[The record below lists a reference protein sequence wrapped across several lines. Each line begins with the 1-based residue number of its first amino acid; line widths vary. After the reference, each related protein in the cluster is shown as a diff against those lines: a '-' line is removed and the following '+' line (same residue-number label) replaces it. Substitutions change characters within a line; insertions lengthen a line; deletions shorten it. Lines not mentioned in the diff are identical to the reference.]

1 MIEAIRSKLKSAYD
15 TFVQLYGNLN
25 KSRNRITILKDD
37 MGFVILASLERKGE
51 GSKEWISSDI
61 LTRSNDEPMSIPVT
75 EDPIEALSY
84 SLGIYGKVDTDVIC
98 SIVNKEWKECVNE
111 IGDLIYYNPIV
122 GEWENASRFLSGN
135 VYVKLLQCENAYT
148 ENQDQKIAYQLER
161 STAALKEVQPQ
172 QIPWELLQDSFNCG
186 ERWIHTDYYKR
197 FAIWLFD
204 CAMTVKYF
212 PSTDVFK
219 VSQDDYGSSAK
230 INKEYY
236 VRSLG
241 GTSLYGYDLMEH
253 ALMDTRPD
261 FQYTTYVDGRK
272 TTRPDNDAIQ
282 LANEKIE
289 SIRSQFTIWLN
300 TLPEEDRQYLVDTY
314 NHMYNCYVLRSYDG
328 SHMRLPDL
336 DLSKLGRD
344 ESPITLY
351 AGQKNAIW
359 RIVQDTGAIIDW
371 EVGSGKSLIC
381 IIASYEMRRMGIR
394 RKPCILALK
403 ANVSDIATTYRKA
416 YPTAKILAPSEKD
429 FEKQNRKRLFH
440 NIKNNDWDCVIMTH
454 DQFGKI
460 PQSAKIQQEI
470 LQEEID
476 NLERDLDSL
485 RSVGYNISRHM
496 KKGLEHRKQTLT
508 VKLRQIQARIDKA
521 KDDDIDFESMGID
534 HLFIDEAHKYKNL
547 TYTTR
552 HDRVAGLGN
561 PIGSNRALDMLF
573 AIRTLQNRFNAD
585 LQCTFLSGTP
595 ISNSLTEMYLLF
607 KYLRPRELARQ
618 NILNFDA
625 WAAVFAKKTTDFEFS
640 VTNQIIA
647 KERFRHFIKVPELSM
662 FYREIADYQTNK
674 SVKIDKPE
682 MNESL
687 VPLPA
692 TPDQKEFIQN
702 LIKFAETGDGSYIG
716 RDDLTPEED
725 RARMLIATNYAKKMS
740 TDMRLIDHVRYD
752 DHPGNKLSVCCQKV
766 AECYRGFME
775 HKGTQIIFCDLG
787 VPDKKNKKPWD
798 VYTAIRSKLV
808 EEYEIPVEEIAFI
821 HDYDERSRP
830 TLFRKINNGDVRVLI
845 ASTDKGGTGVNVQQ
859 RIVTIHDLDI
869 PWKPAELEQRGGR
882 GARQGN
888 WIAKLYQDNTVFRYI
903 YAVEQSLDTYKFT
916 LLKNKQT
923 FISQMKTNGL
933 NVRSIDE
940 GSFDE
945 STGMNFAEYVAV
957 LSGDN
962 SLLEK
967 AKIDKKL
974 AVLENLRAAHYRQQQ
989 QNKYDLEHKTN
1000 RLVLVDEMV
1009 ISVQRDYDLYSSL
1022 VTINEEGIKDNPID
1036 IPLLRDKLRLL
1047 SIERDAIELSVEIE
1061 HQERSFMKSLGLK
1074 PGRVVKR
1081 AEPAKDDAVYIGEY
1095 LISLFNAYRPS
1106 IDGAPD
1112 CIGSLYG
1119 FNLYIVRE
1127 TNQDSE
1133 TSSRRTYTGDGQ
1145 NIMYYNKYYVQHPA
1159 GGLKYLHN
1167 HGIPSRESPRLA
1179 SKLFISSL
1187 ERILGILNQYKD
1199 EQHRLNRSLLEL
1211 QQVEY
1216 KEFSKESEIAELKAE
1231 TKRLEKEI
1239 LDRIQGR
1246 TNNGK
1251 GTGKQGTED
1260 GKTEA
1265 QKAKESKANG
1275 GANWDDEEEDN
1286 DATIDD
1292 ILSDEWFDEENEGA
1306 EDVPMPTETIWKR
1319 RCHY

>member
-1 MIEAIRSKLKSAYD
+1 MVETARQRLKRLYD
-15 TFVQLYGNLN
+15 EFVQLFGSLN
-25 KSRNRITILKDD
+25 KSRNKSVILKDD
-37 MGFVILASLERKGE
+37 MGFVITASLERKGE
-51 GSKEWISSDI
+51 GSNEWIASDI
-61 LTRSNDEPMSIPVT
+61 LTRAQDDSITAPVT
-75 EDPIEALSY
+75 DDVVTALGWC
-84 SLGIYGKVDTDVIC
+84 LGVHGRVDLDIIS
-98 SIVNKEWKECVNE
+98 SIVGREWDECISE
-111 IGDLIYYNPIV
+111 LGDLIYYNPIER
-122 GEWENASRFLSGN
+122 GWQSADHWLSGN
-135 VYVKLLQCENAYT
+135 VFVKRLQCELAYT
-148 ENQDQKIAYQLER
+148 ENKEQRLSGTIER
-161 STAALKEVQPQ
+161 SLDAVREIMPQ
-172 QIPWELLQDSFNCG
+172 QVPWDLLGDSLNLG
-186 ERWIHTDYYKR
+186 ERWVNSSYYER
-197 FAIWLFD
+197 FATWLFEVP
-204 CAMTVKYF
+204 MTVCYF
-212 PSTDVFK
+212 PSTDQFK
-219 VSQDDYGSSAK
+219 VSQTGYGYSAK
-230 INKEYY
+230 VSNEYF
-236 VRSLG
+236 VRSKG
-241 GTSLYGYDLMEH
+241 GTTLYGYDLMEH
-253 ALMDTRPD
+253 ALMN
-261 FQYTTYVDGRK
+261 TTPYFTYKESRLSDSQ
-272 TTRPDNDAIQ
+272 PDNDAIQ

-289 SIRSQFTIWLN
+289 SIRSQWSIWLGI
-300 TLPEEDRQYLVDTY
+300 LLEDEKQSLVNTY
-314 NHMYNCYVLRSYDG
+314 NNTYNCYVLRSYNG
-328 SHMRLPDL
+328 SHLRFPNL
-336 DLSKLGRD
+336 DLSTIGRD
-344 ESPITLY
+344 STPITLY
-351 AGQKNAIW
+351 HSQKNAIW
-359 RIVQDTGAIIDW
+359 RILQDMGAIIDW
-371 EVGSGKSLIC
+371 RVGLGKTAIMV
-381 IIASYEMRRMGIR
+381 IASYEMKRMGIR
-394 RKPCILALK
+394 NKPCILALK
-403 ANVSDIATTYRKA
+403 ANVSDVATTYRKM
-416 YPTAKILAPSEKD
+416 YPTAKVLAPTEKD

-460 PQSAKIQQEI
+460 PQSPKIQQEI
-470 LQEEID
+470 LQQEID
-476 NLERDLDSL
+476 NLELDLDSL
-485 RSVGYNISRHM
+485 RNIGYNISKHM
-496 KKGLEHRKQTLT
+496 RKGLEHRKQTLS
-508 VKLRQIQARIDKA
+508 VKLKIVQAKIDKV
-521 KDDDIDFESMGID
+521 KDDDIDFGSMNID

-552 HDRVAGLGN
+552 HNRVAGIGN
-561 PIGSNRALDMLF
+561 PEGSQRSLNMLF

-607 KYLRPRELARQ
+607 KYLRPRELTRQ

-662 FYREIADYQTNK
+662 SYREITDYHDNK
-674 SVKIDKPE
+674 DRQIDEPG

-752 DHPGNKLSVCCQKV
+752 DHSGNKLSVCCQKV

-830 TLFRKINNGDVRVLI
+830 TLFRKINEGTIRVLL
-845 ASTDKGGTGVNVQQ
+845 ASTDKGGTGVNIQQ

-888 WIAKLYQDNTVFRYI
+888 WVAKLYQDNTVFRYI

-989 QNKYDLEHKTN
+989 QNKYELEHKMN
-1000 RLVLVDEMV
+1000 RIVTVDEMV
-1009 ISVQRDYDLYSSL
+1009 TSVQRDYNLYSSL
-1022 VTINEEGIKDNPID
+1022 LAMDEDGIKNNPID
-1036 IPLLRDKLRLL
+1036 IPVLRDKLKALAL
-1047 SIERDAIELSVEIE
+1047 ERDTIELSVEIE
-1061 HQERSFMKSLGLK
+1061 RQQREFMKSMGMK

-1081 AEPAKDDAVYIGEY
+1081 QEPGKEDAVYVGEY
-1095 LISLFNAYRPS
+1095 LISLFNAYRPTV
-1106 IDGAPD
+1106 DGAAD

-1133 TSSRRTYTGDGQ
+1133 ASSRRVYTGDGS
-1145 NIMYYNKYYVQHPA
+1145 NIMFYNKYYVQHPA

-1167 HGIPSRESPRLA
+1167 HGIPSRENPKLA
-1179 SKLFISSL
+1179 HRIFLNSL
-1187 ERILGILNQYKD
+1187 ERIEGILKQYVA
-1199 EQHRLNRSLLEL
+1199 EQGMLSRQIGEL

-1216 KEFSKESEIAELKAE
+1216 KPFLRDEEIASLKQE
-1231 TKRLEKEI
+1231 SRELEKAI
-1239 LDRIQGR
+1239 LDKITGR
-1246 TNNGK
+1246 NNDGK
-1251 GTGKQGTED
+1251 GTGKQGTEKEQPKE
-1260 GKTEA
+1260 KTKKVSVED
-1265 QKAKESKANG
+1265 E
-1275 GANWDDEEEDN
+1275 DDESDEDN
-1286 DATIDD
+1286 EAAIDD
-1292 ILSDEWFDEENEGA
+1292 ILSDEWFDKENEGA
-1306 EDVPMPTETIWKR
+1306 EDVPMPTETIWR
-1319 RCHY
+1319 RGL